1 MDYLSADVRVLVPGV
16 WQEFTSTTINV
27 KDASKCIRY
36 FCRSEVDIFSREV
49 RLVCVQSRPT
59 VCVVVRG
66 FASCSCF
73 GSEVPLVCG
82 LGLQPSSYRRL
93 LFGVLVDASVG
104 TRGRALV

>member
-59 VCVVVRG
+59 VCVVVRH
-66 FASCSCF
+66 
-73 GSEVPLVCG
+73 V
-82 LGLQPSSYRRL
+82 
-93 LFGVLVDASVG
+93 
-104 TRGRALV
+104 RALARRSPSFAGWDCNQVPIGDCCLECL